1 MRAFR
6 DAAGVEWQA
15 YQAERNTEG
24 ERRDHLLPAEYRQG
38 WLVFESVTEKRRLA
52 PVPAG
57 WRELSDEALAALC
70 ATATVQT
77 RRGGAKAGDHPVAL
91 PNDDRDLEG
100 RRAREALERAASN
113 DPDRAKLDEVQVRL
127 NETLEEVCDAP
138 AAEMLDTG
146 ELIRVEESLAIAA
159 DAAKEAVS
167 LRRKRRSKRSRLEQP
182 EQEQHE

>member
-15 YQAERNTEG
+15 YQAERNTG
-24 ERRDHLLPAEYRQG
+24 ERRDHLLPVEYRQG
-38 WLVFESVTEKRRLA
+38 WLVFESATEKRRLA
-52 PVPAG
+52 PVPPG
-57 WRELSDEALAALC
+57 WTELSDDALAALC

-77 RRGGAKAGDHPVAL
+77 RRAKAGDQPVA
-91 PNDDRDLEG
+91 PNDDRDLES

-113 DPDRAKLDEVQVRL
+113 DPDRAKLDEVQDRL

-167 LRRKRRSKRSRLEQP
+167 LRRKRQSNRSRLDQP
-182 EQEQHE
+182 EQQK

>member
-6 DAAGVEWQA
+6 DAAGVEWQV
-15 YQAERNTEG
+15 YQAERKADG

-38 WLVFESVTEKRRLA
+38 WLVFESATEKRRLA

-57 WRELSDEALAALC
+57 WLELSDEALAALC

-77 RRGGAKAGDHPVAL
+77 RRANAGDRPAPL

-100 RRAREALERAASN
+100 RRAREALERGREVSN
-113 DPDRAKLDEVQVRL
+113 DPDHAKLEEVHVRL

-167 LRRKRRSKRSRLEQP
+167 LRRKRQSKRSRLEQP
-182 EQEQHE
+182 EQEKHD